1 MSKSG
6 LTRPGKIQSRI
17 TTIRDVPVMLDSAL
31 AEIYRIETR
40 ALKQAVRRNR
50 ERFPQDF
57 MFELTISEI
66 ELLVSQ
72 SVIPSKSYFGGAT
85 PFAFTEQGVAMLSS
99 VLKSSIAIEINIE
112 IMRAFV
118 EMRKFIMT
126 NASIFQRMDMV
137 EQKQIETDKK
147 FDRIFNAL
155 EDKSIKPRQGIF
167 YDGQIFDAYKF
178 VSDLIRSAKKS
189 IVLIDNYVDDT
200 VLTHLSKRTVP

>member
-40 ALKQAVRRNR
+40 TLKQAVRRNR

>member
-1 MSKSG
+1 
-6 LTRPGKIQSRI
+6 
-17 TTIRDVPVMLDSAL
+17 
-31 AEIYRIETR
+31 
-40 ALKQAVRRNR
+40 
-50 ERFPQDF
+50 
-57 MFELTISEI
+57 MFELTINEI